1 MTPKVSATQTFTM
14 TIRHYAT
21 FKANAAFSAAST
33 HKAATMF
40 KYAAFALL
48 SVLLIVA
55 SDYAGRHGY
64 SALLNIPLG
73 IAYLSMLVI
82 IGVELYRKNR

>member
-1 MTPKVSATQTFTM
+1 
-14 TIRHYAT
+14 
-21 FKANAAFSAAST
+21 
-33 HKAATMF
+33 MF